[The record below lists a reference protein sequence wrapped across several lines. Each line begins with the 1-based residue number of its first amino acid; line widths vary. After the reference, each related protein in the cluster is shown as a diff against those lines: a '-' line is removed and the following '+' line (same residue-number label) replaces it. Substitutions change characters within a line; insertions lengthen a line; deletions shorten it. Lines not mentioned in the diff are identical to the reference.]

1 MLKRNSINALFL
13 VSILLVIRLTMFPES
28 SLGIGEGKGGIN
40 LVPFYT
46 MRDLLFHHSFGD
58 FILNN
63 IGNIILFLPFGFFL
77 PMRFKKIDNLSK
89 SLLVGMLLSVSIEIV
104 QLFMPDRW
112 TDVDDVLLNTLGTGI
127 GYSLF
132 KALNKIEIY
141 MKEGC

>member
-1 MLKRNSINALFL
+1 MLKRNSINVLFL
-13 VSILLVIRLTMFPES
+13 VSILLVLRLTMFPES

-46 MRDLLFHHSFGD
+46 MRDLLFHHSFSD

-77 PMRFKKIDNLSK
+77 AMRFRKIDNLPK
-89 SLLVGMLLSVSIEIV
+89 SFLVGMFFSVLIEIV
-104 QLFMPDRW
+104 QLFMPNRW
-112 TDVDDVLLNTLGTGI
+112 TDIDDVLLNTLGTGI

-132 KALNKIEIY
+132 KTLNYI
-141 MKEGC
+141 KEV

>member
-1 MLKRNSINALFL
+1 MLKRNSINVLFL

-77 PMRFKKIDNLSK
+77 SMRFRGIDNVTK

-104 QLFMPDRW
+104 QLFMPNRW
-112 TDVDDVLLNTLGTGI
+112 TDIDDVLLNTLGTGI

-141 MKEGC
+141 MKEG

>member
-1 MLKRNSINALFL
+1 MLKRNSINVLFL

-89 SLLVGMLLSVSIEIV
+89 ILLVGMLLSVSIEIV
-104 QLFMPDRW
+104 QLFMPNRW
-112 TDVDDVLLNTLGTGI
+112 TDIDDVLLNTLGTGI
-127 GYSLF
+127 GYSLS
-132 KALNKIEIY
+132 KVLNKIEFY
-141 MKEGC
+141 MKEG

>member
-1 MLKRNSINALFL
+1 MSKNNWINVLFL
-13 VSILLVIRLTMFPES
+13 ASILFIIRLTMFTES

-77 PMRFKKIDNLSK
+77 PMRFRKIDNLPK
-89 SLLVGMLLSVSIEIV
+89 SFLVGMFFSVLIEIV
-104 QLFMPDRW
+104 QLFMPNRW
-112 TDVDDVLLNTLGTGI
+112 TDIDDVLLNTLGTGI

-132 KALNKIEIY
+132 KVLNQIEIY
-141 MKEGC
+141 MKEG

>member
-1 MLKRNSINALFL
+1 MSKNNWINVLFL
-13 VSILLVIRLTMFPES
+13 VSILFIIRLTMFSES

-46 MRDLLFHHSFGD
+46 MRDLLFHHSFSD

-77 PMRFKKIDNLSK
+77 PIKFRGIDNLPK
-89 SLLVGMLLSVSIEIV
+89 SFLVGMFFSVLIEIV
-104 QLFMPDRW
+104 QLFMPNRW
-112 TDVDDVLLNTLGTGI
+112 TDIDDVLLNTLGTGI

-132 KALNKIEIY
+132 KMLNKIEFY
-141 MKEGC
+141 MKEG

>member
-1 MLKRNSINALFL
+1 MSLMLKRNSINVLFL
-13 VSILLVIRLTMFPES
+13 VSILLVLRLTMFPES

-46 MRDLLFHHSFGD
+46 MRDLLFHHSFSD

-77 PMRFKKIDNLSK
+77 AMRFRKIDNLPK
-89 SLLVGMLLSVSIEIV
+89 SFLVGMFFSVLIEIV
-104 QLFMPDRW
+104 QLFMPNRW
-112 TDVDDVLLNTLGTGI
+112 TDIDDVLLNTLGTGI

-132 KALNKIEIY
+132 KTLNYI
-141 MKEGC
+141 KEV

>member
-1 MLKRNSINALFL
+1 MLKRNSINVLFL

-63 IGNIILFLPFGFFL
+63 IGNIVLFLPLGFFL
-77 PMRFKKIDNLSK
+77 PIRFRQIDNLPK
-89 SLLVGMLLSVSIEIV
+89 SFLVGMLLSTSIEIV
-104 QLFMPDRW
+104 QLFMPNRW
-112 TDVDDVLLNTLGTGI
+112 TDIDDVLLNTLGTGV

-141 MKEGC
+141 MKEG